1 MEVTMRAEDKLGYRT
16 DERTRFRVRV
26 ELNDDLSGTPRVEW
40 VRNCR
45 SLEEAQRGYMDLRD
59 ASGYGASQIGFG
71 AVFDEAGQLIA
82 HISYNG
88 RLWAPSSNGASPWRP
103 GVLAIAEAPAPLD
116 PGIANPRGS
125 IRDLINQ
132 VAAFAGDCDPT
143 PEQSMQALRALSA
156 RARSFLNDP
165 RSGLTP
171 PQTGPRMDGV
181 LVWSGGPEG
190 EPFTQGPSA
199 DPHIIETLEDGDI
212 IQGFNARGDVLT
224 EGVKTPSGVAWH
236 RVHGAELD
244 RTRHAAADSIYETAE
259 FGGVEIID
267 CDGWAIEGE
276 DWQRTLFIADEDP
289 DAPSRRAVCALRFHP
304 RSDQACSLSLDGEEL
319 LIPDQVPDYP
329 SINPGRDTPEP

>member
-1 MEVTMRAEDKLGYRT
+1 MRAEDKLRYRT

-45 SLEEAQRGYMDLRD
+45 SLEEAQQRYMALRD
-59 ASGYGASQIGFG
+59 VSGYGASQIGFG

-82 HISYNG
+82 HVSYNG

-132 VAAFAGDCDPT
+132 VAAFAGDGDPT
-143 PEQSMQALRALSA
+143 PEQSMQALQAFSA
-156 RARSFLNDP
+156 RARSLLNDP
-165 RSGLTP
+165 RTGLTP
-171 PQTGPRMDGV
+171 FQEGPRKDGV

-190 EPFTQGPSA
+190 GAFTQGPSA
-199 DPHIIETLEDGDI
+199 DLRIIDALEDGNI
-212 IQGFNARGDVLT
+212 IQGFNGQGDVLS
-224 EGVKTPSGVAWH
+224 EGVKTPSGVEW
-236 RVHGAELD
+236 RQVHGAELD
-244 RTRHAAADSIYETAE
+244 RARHAAADRIYETAE

-267 CDGWAIEGE
+267 CDGWASDGE
-276 DWQRTLFIADEDP
+276 DWHRTLFIADEDP

-319 LIPDQVPDYP
+319 LVPDQVPDYP